1 VIKNGLVGASMVGFE
16 GQLTDKEIWS
26 LSSISETP
34 PVNMGLAWWDIE
46 RKGTYDGMRWSY
58 GRHGWA
64 DGSRSVVKATP
75 AAETGGKRSSKWV
88 RSSENLELRTLNRCP
103 AHTSR
108 ESRSSR
114 LSSTV
119 RRFAV
124 NLHESCGLW
133 GIVRPGRARQ

>member
-75 AAETGGKRSSKWV
+75 AASH
-88 RSSENLELRTLNRCP
+88 L
-103 AHTSR
+103 
-108 ESRSSR
+108 
-114 LSSTV
+114 
-119 RRFAV
+119 AV
-124 NLHESCGLW
+124 PRAPRHEGHVGQAPRVYWSIPVGSIRIHSLVAM
-133 GIVRPGRARQ
+133 GPV